1 MCDGS
6 GHPPRRIL
14 YANVSSW
21 HQGDSRMRSWAPLH
35 KIDHLER
42 RWNLFHSRWGPM
54 LWQWGT
60 TRIEGRCSF
69 GWNPNKELYQLTA
82 FVLVAIRAGSS
93 GACMHCMSWRICDNF
108 DNMVWTVVTSSSCRT
123 WDFHQQNHDWI
134 GSRITEEWINKSKIH
149 RLMIHQSNES
159 NPSNRIYE
167 PWLYRYTYYCVT
179 LTPLHK
185 SSGTIPAIWEVLGV
199 LFVVLID
206 SKLRIS
212 VTTVRY
218 STEAK

>member
-21 HQGDSRMRSWAPLH
+21 HQGDIRMRSWAPLH

-159 NPSNRIYE
+159 NPSNRIHRIE
-167 PWLYRYTYYCVT
+167 SMNLDCT
-179 LTPLHK
+179 
-185 SSGTIPAIWEVLGV
+185 GTRIIVLRWHHFTNLPEQFQPSEKFLGCCS
-199 LFVVLID
+199 LF
-206 SKLRIS
+206 
-212 VTTVRY
+212 
-218 STEAK
+218 